1 MKQKRKN
8 SKGHIIWEIVSWTLV
23 SAVFVFVFTSLI
35 FKFTNTTFYWWGKY
49 RNDVVLTDSMSVLS
63 SDRDDYE
70 QIKNYSRY
78 QVGDLVTSE
87 KVNDDTTLELYDVV
101 LFQSPY
107 YSVPV
112 CHRIVNIKKNNNGI
126 SFYTI
131 QADKASK
138 EDGPDGT
145 FTREVIIS
153 KVTGSTPKIGYVI
166 RFFKSTYGIATVLGL
181 TLIVTIAE
189 AAIKKNEEK
198 EKKLEQLEKSTDASS
213 KKNENE

>member
-1 MKQKRKN
+1 MEQKRK
-8 SKGHIIWEIVSWTLV
+8 SDKGHLIWEIVSWALV

-35 FKFTNTTFYWWGKY
+35 LKFTNTTFYWWGKY

-63 SDRDDYE
+63 PDRDDYE
-70 QIKNYSRY
+70 HIKDYSRY

-87 KVNDDTTLELYDVV
+87 KINEDTALELYDVV

-112 CHRIVNIKKNNNGI
+112 CHRIVSIRENSNGV

-131 QADKASK
+131 QADKASQ

-153 KVTGSTPKIGYVI
+153 KVTAVTPKIGYII
-166 RFFKSTYGIATVLGL
+166 RFFKSTYGIAAIIGL

-189 AAIKKNEEK
+189 AAIKKSEEK
-198 EKKLEQLEKSTDASS
+198 EKKAEQIGKDVDTS
-213 KKNENE
+213 KKDENE